1 MKEKRSIYLYGAVI
15 ILAGISLLAS
25 AYSTFSMVR
34 LTVGISLTAGAILA
48 FISAYARQRK
58 QVQFAYHGM
67 HALAMLVYGVSVL
80 VFCNTPDKLMSVTAF
95 LLIFY
100 AFSETILCYWLFDLG
115 QKVFYKIMIIRFLL
129 GLAIGAG
136 TIVAMNF
143 TAFTL
148 EGFGLL
154 FVMVGI
160 NIILYVPVMKTEEL
174 N

>member
-48 FISAYARQRK
+48 FIAAYARQKK

-80 VFCNTPDKLMSVTAF
+80 LFCNTFDKLISVTAF

-100 AFSETILCYWLFDLG
+100 SFSETILCYWLFDLG
-115 QKVFYKIMIIRFLL
+115 QKVLYKIMIIRFLL

-143 TAFTL
+143 TVFTL

-154 FVMVGI
+154 FIMVGL
-160 NIILYVPVMKTEEL
+160 NIMLYVPVMKTEES